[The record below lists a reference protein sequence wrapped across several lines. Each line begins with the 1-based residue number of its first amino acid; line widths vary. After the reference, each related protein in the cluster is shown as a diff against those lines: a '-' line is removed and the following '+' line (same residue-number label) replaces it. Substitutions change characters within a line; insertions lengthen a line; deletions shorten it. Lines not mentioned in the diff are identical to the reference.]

1 MDAFQMYVS
10 LGIQHIAD
18 LQGYDHLVFLV
29 ALCTIYSFNDWK
41 KILAIITLFT
51 IGHTITL
58 FIAAFGLVNVHG
70 PTIELLIALTIL
82 ITGISNLTK
91 RGQRVSGKRRLIL
104 GGTFGL
110 IHGLGFSR
118 YYNMIAEGT
127 NPWVSLPAFTLGIEL
142 GQIIIV
148 IAYIILAWLIENAFS
163 ITKRD
168 WNLGV
173 SGGVIGIALIMVI
186 ERLPDVF

>member
-29 ALCTIYSFNDWK
+29 ALCTIYSFSDWK

-82 ITGISNLTK
+82 
-91 RGQRVSGKRRLIL
+91 
-104 GGTFGL
+104 
-110 IHGLGFSR
+110 
-118 YYNMIAEGT
+118 T
-127 NPWVSLPAFTLGIEL
+127 NRHQQFNQARSTRFRQA
-142 GQIIIV
+142 
-148 IAYIILAWLIENAFS
+148 
-163 ITKRD
+163 
-168 WNLGV
+168 
-173 SGGVIGIALIMVI
+173 
-186 ERLPDVF
+186 

>member
-1 MDAFQMYVS
+1 MYVS

>member
-1 MDAFQMYVS
+1 
-10 LGIQHIAD
+10 
-18 LQGYDHLVFLV
+18 
-29 ALCTIYSFNDWK
+29 
-41 KILAIITLFT
+41 
-51 IGHTITL
+51 
-58 FIAAFGLVNVHG
+58 
-70 PTIELLIALTIL
+70 
-82 ITGISNLTK
+82 
-91 RGQRVSGKRRLIL
+91 
-104 GGTFGL
+104 
-110 IHGLGFSR
+110 
-118 YYNMIAEGT
+118 MIAEGT